1 MKNKRYNQFG
11 LFAIIV
17 IVLGVFIIAGLE
29 WRKNSVKA
37 SEAAGD
43 CYENI
48 IAITFDDGPGYK
60 TTSNLL
66 DGLAERNVKATFFLI
81 GSKVE
86 QNKEI
91 VERMHN
97 EGHLIGNHT
106 YSHVDLACVGNSSA
120 LQEIQKTNEL
130 IKSITGEDVK
140 YIRPPFGKYNNS
152 LIYDVNMTPV
162 LWSIDPDD
170 WKTTDVSY
178 VVDLVVN
185 HASCGDIILMHDIY
199 DSSVT
204 AALEIIDRLQD
215 KGFVFVTVDQLLLD

>member
-1 MKNKRYNQFG
+1 MKNKIYSQFI
-11 LFAIIV
+11 AASIIILLIGASV
-17 IVLGVFIIAGLE
+17 IAGIKWE
-29 WRKNSVKA
+29 KGSVEA

-60 TTSNLL
+60 TTAKLL

-81 GSKVE
+81 GNKVE

-91 VERMHN
+91 VERMYN

-140 YIRPPFGKYNNS
+140 YIRPPFGKYNDR
-152 LIYDVNMTPV
+152 LIYNVNMTPV
-162 LWSIDPDD
+162 LWSVDPDD
-170 WKTTDVSY
+170 WKTTDVSH
-178 VVDLVVN
+178 VVELVVN
-185 HASCGDIILMHDIY
+185 NAGCGDIILLHDIY

-204 AALEIIDRLQD
+204 AALEIIDRLQA

>member
-1 MKNKRYNQFG
+1 MKNRICNQFT
-11 LFAIIV
+11 
-17 IVLGVFIIAGLE
+17 VFTIIALVFGIFFIAGIE
-29 WRKNSVKA
+29 WKKNSDKA
-37 SEAAGD
+37 SGAAGD

-60 TTSNLL
+60 TTEKLL

-81 GSKVE
+81 GNKVE

-91 VERMHN
+91 VQRMHK

-106 YSHVDLACVGNSSA
+106 YSHVDLACVGNNSA
-120 LQEIQKTNEL
+120 LEEIQKTNEL

-140 YIRPPFGKYNNS
+140 YIRPPFGKYNNR
-152 LIYDVNMTPV
+152 LIFDVNMTAV

-170 WKTTDVSY
+170 WKTTDVSQ
-178 VVDLVVN
+178 VVNLVVSN
-185 HASCGDIILMHDIY
+185 AGCGDIILLHDIY
-199 DSSVT
+199 DSSVE

-215 KGFVFVTVDQLLLD
+215 KGFVFVTVDQILLD

>member
-1 MKNKRYNQFG
+1 MKNKFSNQFIV
-11 LFAIIV
+11 FAII
-17 IVLGVFIIAGLE
+17 ILVLDMIAAAGILYG
-29 WRKNSVKA
+29 KSSVKESA
-37 SEAAGD
+37 VSGE

-60 TTSNLL
+60 TTAKLL

-81 GSKVE
+81 GNKIE
-86 QNKEI
+86 QNTDI
-91 VERMHN
+91 VRRMHD

-106 YSHVDLACVGNSSA
+106 YSHVDLASVGNNSA

-130 IKSITGEDVK
+130 IKNITGEDAK

-170 WKTTDVSY
+170 WKTTDVSHI
-178 VVDLVVN
+178 VDLVVN
-185 HASCGDIILMHDIY
+185 NAGCGDIILLHDIY
-199 DSSVT
+199 DSSVE

>member
-1 MKNKRYNQFG
+1 MKNKLYNRFTVFAVIILALG
-11 LFAIIV
+11 LLAA
-17 IVLGVFIIAGLE
+17 AGILCGNDSAKE
-29 WRKNSVKA
+29 S
-37 SEAAGD
+37 AALGD

-48 IAITFDDGPGYK
+48 IAITFDDGPGYA
-60 TTSNLL
+60 TTAKLL

-86 QNKEI
+86 KNKEI

-106 YSHVDLACVGNSSA
+106 YSHVDLACVGSNSA
-120 LQEIQKTNEL
+120 LKEIQKTNEV

-140 YIRPPFGKYNNS
+140 YIRPPFGKYNNR

-162 LWSIDPDD
+162 LWSIDTDD
-170 WKTTDVSY
+170 WKTTDVAQ
-178 VVDLVVN
+178 VVN
-185 HASCGDIILMHDIY
+185 SVVNNAGCGDIILLHDIY
-199 DSSVT
+199 DSSVE

>member
-140 YIRPPFGKYNNS
+140 YIRPPFGKYNNR

-199 DSSVT
+199 DSSVA